1 MAIVPSNTQFRGDTT
16 GVPVV
21 DKGSALTNSRAE
33 YYTMADI
40 AESVPIS
47 IPNNVTG
54 SGTANK
60 VSKFTS
66 ANVIG
71 DGLLNDDGVS
81 IWYNGPSL
89 NDTRLAY
96 GKAALSQ
103 GGGTYNTAIG
113 FESQLS
119 NVSGLY
125 NTSLGFRTLANL
137 TTGSNNV
144 ALGEFAL
151 QDIVGAFHNIGI
163 GYTAG
168 WKIQTGNSNVAI
180 GRACLQNNVTGDDNI
195 GIGQGALQLTTSGY
209 NVGVGGQSLKTNTT
223 GQGNSAL
230 GYLTNS
236 GNFSHSVI
244 LGREATASA
253 DNQFVVGSA
262 TYNAGSVVTQANTSS
277 KYWEVVINGSVEKV
291 LLA

>member
-1 MAIVPSNTQFRGDTT
+1 MAIVPSNTQFIGNTT
-16 GVPVV
+16 GIPVV
-21 DKGSALTNSRAE
+21 EKNSAQINSATGIF
-33 YYTMADI
+33 TMADI
-40 AESVPIS
+40 AQSVSIS

-71 DGLLNDDGVS
+71 DGLLNDDGAS

-119 NVSGLY
+119 NVSGIY
-125 NTSLGFRTLANL
+125 NTSLGFRTLKNL

-144 ALGEFAL
+144 AVGEFAL
-151 QDIVGAFHNIGI
+151 QDVVASFHNIGI

-168 WKIQTGNSNVAI
+168 WKIQSGNSNVAI
-180 GRACLQNNVTGDDNI
+180 GRACLQSNVIGDDNI
-195 GIGQGALQLTTSGY
+195 GIGQAALQVTTSSY
-209 NVGVGGQSLKTNTT
+209 NVGIGGQSLNTNTT

-253 DNQFVVGSA
+253 DNQFVVGST
-262 TYNAGSVVTQANTSS
+262 TYNAGSVVTQTNTSS